1 MQWGLC
7 TGGECA
13 RKNVGAQHAAPLHLP
28 FRPNIYRA
36 DAFVYRADAFVTA
49 GGATLRRCCRGSRP
63 RPRPRPPFPRR
74 RGPPGPP
81 GHPPLAHAGPPPP
94 PPPHPPPPPPPPPRA
109 PPGAP

>member
-49 GGATLRRCCRGSRP
+49 GGAILRRCCRGSRP
-63 RPRPRPPFPRR
+63 APAPLSPVARSRPAPPAPPPLPP
-74 RGPPGPP
+74 RGPPSPP
-81 GHPPLAHAGPPPP
+81 
-94 PPPHPPPPPPPPPRA
+94 PPPPPPPPPRA
-109 PPGAP
+109 PPR

>member
-49 GGATLRRCCRGSRP
+49 GGAILRRCCRGSRP
-63 RPRPRPPFPRR
+63 RPRPPFPRCPE
-74 RGPPGPP
+74 PPRPP
-81 GHPPLAHAGPPPP
+81 RPPRLAPAGA
-94 PPPHPPPPPPPPPRA
+94 PHPPPPPPPPP
-109 PPGAP
+109 PPARPPP